1 MKARK
6 KSKKSAK
13 LANPVTSLANKI
25 ASVFAGD
32 ESITAKFYFNK
43 STLRIIC
50 EKSEVAIAL
59 AAVCKSHFDLGN
71 LFLDVQFLYIDGKGR
86 KKQVKNVPQLT
97 DPAAF
102 TAAFKFAFGGCETY
116 SGVVEMEDVFG
127 STWHYLLGSKF
138 VCQYDNDD
146 TRNPWGVSSC
156 LPEEIF
162 TELME
167 IPNGVKI
174 STAFAAPNAE

>member
-1 MKARK
+1 MKLK
-6 KSKKSAK
+6 KTRKKSAK
-13 LANPVTSLANKI
+13 LANPVTSLANKL
-25 ASVFAGD
+25 ASIFDGD
-32 ESITAKFYFNK
+32 STITTKFFFSK

-59 AAVCKSHFDLGN
+59 AYICKSHFDLGN
-71 LFLDVQFLYIDGKGR
+71 LFLDVQFFYIDSKGR
-86 KKQVKNVPQLT
+86 KKQVKDVPAAL

-102 TAAFKFAFGGCETY
+102 TKAFKVAFSGCATYGG
-116 SGVVEMEDVFG
+116 VIEMEDIFG
-127 STWHYLLGSKF
+127 TTWHYLLGSKT

-146 TRNPWGVSSC
+146 TRNPWGVTSC

-162 TELME
+162 TEFLE

-174 STAFAAPNAE
+174 STMFAAPN